1 MRWSAQ
7 PWPSDSW
14 RRVVRPT
21 RRVVLLTS
29 DQAVGVG
36 DGRIAGGVVAAV
48 EQITAQDLGLVGALE
63 ARDEFDVVGMREQIT
78 QSHPG
83 QFVAVRRQRFE
94 VQSHWLR

>member
-21 RRVVLLTS
+21 RRVVLLLS

-36 DGRIAGGVVAAV
+36 DRRIAGGVVAAD
-48 EQITAQDLGLVGALE
+48 ERRAEHLE
-63 ARDEFDVVGMREQIT
+63 AVGRVELSFEEGAARRAQLGVAD
-78 QSHPG
+78 QS
-83 QFVAVRRQRFE
+83 
-94 VQSHWLR
+94 